1 MGFAMLIDSHCHLDA
16 AEFDPDRDE
25 VVARAWDKGVAAI
38 VVPAVER
45 RNFAAVAALCRSEP
59 RCFPAY
65 GIHPMYADQAED
77 EDLAVLRQMLGTGAV
92 AVGEI
97 GLDYFVE
104 PRDEARQLRFFIAQL
119 KIARELELP
128 VILHVRRAIDP
139 ILRELRRYQVPGGIA
154 HAFNGSFQQAQE
166 FIKLGFALGFGGAMT
181 YEKARH
187 LRALASQLPLESMVL
202 ETDAPDIAPEWK
214 WKQRNE
220 PGELGAIAAV
230 LARLRQQELGEIIS
244 VTGNN
249 LLRVLPGLKRQSK
262 V

>member
-1 MGFAMLIDSHCHLDA
+1 MLIDSHCHLDA

-25 VVARAWDKGVAAI
+25 VVARAWKKGVAAM

-45 RNFAAVAALCRSEP
+45 RNFAAVAALCRAEP

-65 GIHPMYADQAED
+65 GIHPMYVDQAED
-77 EDLAVLRQMLGTGAV
+77 EDLAVLRQMLETGAV

-104 PRDEARQLRFFIAQL
+104 PRDETRQLRFFIEQL

-166 FIKLGFALGFGGAMT
+166 FIKLDFALGFGGAMT
-181 YEKARH
+181 YEKANH
-187 LRALASQLPLESMVL
+187 LRALAGQLPLESMVL

-230 LARLRQQELGEIIS
+230 LARLRQQDVEEIIS

-249 LLRVLPGLKRQSK
+249 LLRVLPGLKYHSK
-262 V
+262 A